1 MPVNTKGATRPRQQ
15 LRTTNQGFPSV
26 FGFFFLF
33 PTEVATE
40 RRITDDQ
47 YSNRRILSV
56 MPSVKMLP
64 TNVLSYTDGMNPS
77 VKLFNSVVF
86 NH

>member
-1 MPVNTKGATRPRQQ
+1 MPVNAEGATGPRQQ
-15 LRTTNQGFPSV
+15 LRTTNQGFSSL
-26 FGFFFLF
+26 FGFFFF
-33 PTEVATE
+33 FSTEVATE
-40 RRITDDQ
+40 RGITDDQ

-77 VKLFNSVVF
+77 VKLFNGVVF

>member
-1 MPVNTKGATRPRQQ
+1 MPVNAEGATRPRQQ
-15 LRTTNQGFPSV
+15 LRTTNQGFSSV
-26 FGFFFLF
+26 FGFFFL
-33 PTEVATE
+33 TEVATE
-40 RRITDDQ
+40 RGIIDDQ

-77 VKLFNSVVF
+77 VKLFNGVVF

>member
-1 MPVNTKGATRPRQQ
+1 MPVNAEGATRPRQQ
-15 LRTTNQGFPSV
+15 LRTTNQGFSSV
-26 FGFFFLF
+26 FGFFFS
-33 PTEVATE
+33 TEVATE
-40 RRITDDQ
+40 RGITDDQ

-64 TNVLSYTDGMNPS
+64 TNVLSYIDGMNPS
-77 VKLFNSVVF
+77 VKLFNGVVF